1 MAIHDSICEMRA
13 NDTNN
18 QLTLFNSP
26 SITRFCSK
34 EIHSGLIG
42 KVVVMVNNENS

>member
-18 QLTLFNSP
+18 
-26 SITRFCSK
+26 
-34 EIHSGLIG
+34 
-42 KVVVMVNNENS
+42 